1 MGKSKKLLK
10 VYENNKRRKKMKNGK
25 TKPEKKVEK

>member
-10 VYENNKRRKKMKNGK
+10 VYENNRRKNEVWK
-25 TKPEKKVEK
+25 TQSEKKE